1 VSDRCKLVN
10 IPYIVINTDVSKA
23 VIRVSL
29 YLALGDSITAGY
41 GVGNSYSFPTIYG
54 NFLRRHNQD
63 LSVYNLG
70 VNGLTTHGLLELLLF
85 NRSLRH
91 LVSLAS
97 LITIT
102 IGSNDLLHLFKNSN
116 QSINT
121 SQLPV
126 ILGNMGKTL
135 AQVGDVVKRLNPM
148 AIVKVAT
155 LYNPLPAGP
164 YAQYYAQA
172 QGVID
177 TANVMII
184 TWAKR
189 YGFVVV
195 CLDREIRGKEP
206 SLIGPDYGHPNAAGY
221 RVMAKA
227 FARY

>member
-1 VSDRCKLVN
+1 MKVL
-10 IPYIVINTDVSKA
+10 KA

-41 GVGNSYSFPTIYG
+41 GVGSLFSFPTVYG
-54 NFLRRHNQD
+54 NFLRRHNPD
-63 LSVYNLG
+63 LSVHNLG
-70 VNGLTTHGLLELLLF
+70 VNGLTTQGLLELLLS

-91 LVSLAS
+91 LVYLAS

-102 IGSNDLLHLFKNSN
+102 IGSNDLLHLIRNSN
-116 QSINT
+116 QSINP
-121 SQLPV
+121 SQLPI

-135 AQVGDVVKRLNPM
+135 AQVGEVVRRLNPV

-164 YAQYYAQA
+164 YAQYTLQL
-172 QGVID
+172 QEVID
-177 TANVMII
+177 TANAMVI

-195 CLDREIRGKEP
+195 DLDREIRGKER
-206 SLIGPDYGHPNAAGY
+206 SLIGPDYVHPNVAGY
-221 RVMAKA
+221 RLIAKA

>member
-1 VSDRCKLVN
+1 MKIL
-10 IPYIVINTDVSKA
+10 KA

-41 GVGNSYSFPTIYG
+41 GVGSLFSFPTVYG
-54 NFLRRHNQD
+54 NFLRRHNSD
-63 LSVYNLG
+63 LSVHNLG
-70 VNGLTTHGLLELLLF
+70 VNGFTTQGLLELLLS

-91 LVSLAS
+91 LSYLAS

-102 IGSNDLLHLFKNSN
+102 IGSNDILHLIKNSN
-116 QSINT
+116 QSIT
-121 SQLPV
+121 PSQLPI

-135 AQVGDVVKRLNPM
+135 AQIGEVVRRLNPV

-155 LYNPLPAGP
+155 LYNPLPAGT
-164 YAQYYAQA
+164 YAQYTLQL
-172 QGVID
+172 QEVID
-177 TANVMII
+177 TANAMVI

-195 CLDREIRGKEP
+195 DLDREIRGKEQ
-206 SLIGPDYGHPNAAGY
+206 SLIGPDYVHPNVAGY
-221 RVMAKA
+221 RLIAKA

>member
-1 VSDRCKLVN
+1 M
-10 IPYIVINTDVSKA
+10 DVLKA

-41 GVGNSYSFPTIYG
+41 GAGSLFSFPTVYG
-54 NFLRRHNQD
+54 NFLRFDNPD
-63 LSVYNLG
+63 LSVHNLG
-70 VNGLTTHGLLELLLF
+70 VNGLTTHGLLELLQF
-85 NRSLRH
+85 NLSLRH

-102 IGSNDLLHLFKNSN
+102 IGSNDLLHLIRNSN

-121 SQLPV
+121 SPLPM

-135 AQVGDVVKRLNPM
+135 TQAGEVVRRLNPM

-164 YAQYYAQA
+164 YAHYNVQV

-177 TANVMII
+177 TANAMVI

-195 CLDREIRGKEP
+195 YLDREIRGKEW
-206 SLIGPDYGHPNAAGY
+206 SLIGPDYGHPNVAGY
-221 RVMAKA
+221 RVIAKA

>member
-1 VSDRCKLVN
+1 MKIL
-10 IPYIVINTDVSKA
+10 KA

-41 GVGNSYSFPTIYG
+41 GVGSLFSFPTVYG
-54 NFLRRHNQD
+54 NFLWRHNPD
-63 LSVYNLG
+63 LSVHNLG
-70 VNGLTTHGLLELLLF
+70 VNGLTTQGLLELLLS

-91 LVSLAS
+91 LVYLAS

-102 IGSNDLLHLFKNSN
+102 IGSNDLLHLIRNSN
-116 QSINT
+116 QSINP
-121 SQLPV
+121 SQLPI

-135 AQVGDVVKRLNPM
+135 AQVGEVVRRLNPV

-164 YAQYYAQA
+164 YAQYTLQL
-172 QGVID
+172 QEVID
-177 TANVMII
+177 TANAMVI

-195 CLDREIRGKEP
+195 DLDREIRGKER
-206 SLIGPDYGHPNAAGY
+206 SLIGPDYVHPNVAGY
-221 RVMAKA
+221 RLIAKA

>member
-1 VSDRCKLVN
+1 MKIL
-10 IPYIVINTDVSKA
+10 KA

-41 GVGNSYSFPTIYG
+41 GVESLFSFPTVYG
-54 NFLRRHNQD
+54 NFLRRHNPD
-63 LSVYNLG
+63 LSVHNLG
-70 VNGLTTHGLLELLLF
+70 VNGFTTQGLLELLLS

-91 LVSLAS
+91 LGYLAS

-102 IGSNDLLHLFKNSN
+102 IGSNDILHLIKNSN
-116 QSINT
+116 QSIT
-121 SQLPV
+121 PCQLPI

-135 AQVGDVVKRLNPM
+135 AQIGEVVRRLNPV

-164 YAQYYAQA
+164 YAQYTLQL
-172 QGVID
+172 QEVID
-177 TANVMII
+177 TANAMVI

-195 CLDREIRGKEP
+195 DLDREIRGKEQ
-206 SLIGPDYGHPNAAGY
+206 SLIGPDYVHPNVAGY
-221 RVMAKA
+221 RLIAKA